1 MKVKLE
7 NKTKIYKE
15 FTCSLMNILITF
27 LRGKKVMTLIIYNR
41 VPFKNK

>member
-27 LRGKKVMTLIIYNR
+27 LRGKKGYDPYNIQSSAI
-41 VPFKNK
+41 